1 MGTEKRFYALQAE
14 EEELSMKTQYTIV
27 TTQDA
32 FHVMRGH
39 VADGTIVILPHGGKL
54 EIVASM
60 KGWRLVDKGRIV
72 GESDN
77 AYIIQDMVLA
87 YGK

>member
-1 MGTEKRFYALQAE
+1 
-14 EEELSMKTQYTIV
+14 MKTQYTIV

-39 VADGTIVILPHGGKL
+39 VADGTIIILPQGGKL
-54 EIVASM
+54 EVVASM
-60 KGWRLVDKGRIV
+60 KGWRLIDKWGIV

>member
-1 MGTEKRFYALQAE
+1 
-14 EEELSMKTQYTIV
+14 MKTQYTIV

-39 VADGTIVILPHGGKL
+39 VADGTIVILPQGGKL
-54 EIVASM
+54 EIVATM
-60 KGWRLVDKGRIV
+60 KGWQLINDKGGIV
-72 GESDN
+72 GESN
-77 AYIIQDMVLA
+77 SALTIQDMVLN

>member
-1 MGTEKRFYALQAE
+1 
-14 EEELSMKTQYTIV
+14 MKTQYTIT

-39 VADGTIVILPHGGKL
+39 VADGTIVMLPQGERL
-54 EIVASM
+54 EIVSSM
-60 KGWRLVDKGRIV
+60 KGWQLIGKDGEIV
-72 GESDN
+72 GESNN
-77 AYIIQDMVLA
+77 AFVIQDIVLA

>member
-14 EEELSMKTQYTIV
+14 EELSMKTATIV

-39 VADGTIVILPHGGKL
+39 VADGTIVILPQGGKL

-77 AYIIQDMVLA
+77 AYIIQDMVLS
-87 YGK
+87 YCKN

>member
-1 MGTEKRFYALQAE
+1 
-14 EEELSMKTQYTIV
+14 MKTATIV

-39 VADGTIVILPHGGKL
+39 VADGTIVILPQGGKL

-72 GESDN
+72 GESGN
-77 AYIIQDMVLA
+77 AYVIQDMVLS
-87 YGK
+87 YCKN

>member
-14 EEELSMKTQYTIV
+14 EELSMKTVTIV

>member
-1 MGTEKRFYALQAE
+1 MD
-14 EEELSMKTQYTIV
+14 TQYTIT

-39 VADGTIVILPHGGKL
+39 VADGTTIILPNGERL
-54 EIVASM
+54 EINASM
-60 KGWRLVDKGRIV
+60 KGWKLTNDKGEIV
-72 GESDN
+72 VESNN
-77 AYIIQDMVLA
+77 AFVVQDMVLA

>member
-1 MGTEKRFYALQAE
+1 
-14 EEELSMKTQYTIV
+14 MKTATIV

-39 VADGTIVILPHGGKL
+39 VANGTIVILPHGGKL

-60 KGWRLVDKGRIV
+60 KGWRLIDKGGTV
-72 GESDN
+72 VESSN
-77 AYIIQDMVLA
+77 AYVIQDMVLS
-87 YGK
+87 YCKN

>member
-1 MGTEKRFYALQAE
+1 
-14 EEELSMKTQYTIV
+14 MKTIV

-32 FHVMRGH
+32 LHAMRGH

-60 KGWRLVDKGRIV
+60 KGWRLIDKGGTV
-72 GESDN
+72 VESSN
-77 AYIIQDMVLA
+77 AYVIQDMVLS
-87 YGK
+87 YCKN

>member
-1 MGTEKRFYALQAE
+1 
-14 EEELSMKTQYTIV
+14 MKTQYTIV

-39 VADGTIVILPHGGKL
+39 VADGTIIILPQGGKL
-54 EIVASM
+54 EVVASM
-60 KGWRLVDKGRIV
+60 KGWRPIDKWGIV

>member
-1 MGTEKRFYALQAE
+1 
-14 EEELSMKTQYTIV
+14 MKTQYTI
-27 TTQDA
+27 TTTRDS

-39 VADGTIVILPHGGKL
+39 VADGTIVMLPQGGRL

-60 KGWRLVDKGRIV
+60 KGWRLTNERGEIV
-72 GESDN
+72 GESNN
-77 AYIIQDMVLA
+77 ALVIQDMVLA

>member
-1 MGTEKRFYALQAE
+1 
-14 EEELSMKTQYTIV
+14 MKTIV

-32 FHVMRGH
+32 FHAMRGH
-39 VADGTIVILPHGGKL
+39 VADGTTIILPQGGKL

-77 AYIIQDMVLA
+77 AYIIQDMVLS
-87 YGK
+87 YCKN